1 GASPAAIAVR
11 LTKDISYCWDAGTS
25 KLRFAWKG
33 GFVDNTALWK
43 GHKDAEAKIIG
54 DVFYRDKVDFPI
66 SIKEEKKIP
75 IVEYKGYRFINRFPE
90 FHYTVNGVD
99 VYELITPY
107 TNGDGLIR
115 KFRVPKSDS
124 KVWFN
129 FDVNDGVNYH

>member
-1 GASPAAIAVR
+1 
-11 LTKDISYCWDAGTS
+11 
-25 KLRFAWKG
+25 
-33 GFVDNTALWK
+33 
-43 GHKDAEAKIIG
+43 
-54 DVFYRDKVDFPI
+54 KVDFPI

-129 FDVNDGVNYH
+129 FDVNDGVNYHANAGKMSIGKLELSAEEAKEFTITMVKKEGSL